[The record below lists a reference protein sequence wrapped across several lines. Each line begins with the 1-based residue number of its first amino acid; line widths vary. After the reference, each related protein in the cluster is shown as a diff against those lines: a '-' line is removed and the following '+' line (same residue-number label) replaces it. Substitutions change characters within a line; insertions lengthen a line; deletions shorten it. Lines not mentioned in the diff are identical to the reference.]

1 MTLVRRISVSL
12 AAVSLLT
19 AGCSSS
25 AASPVATASAAN
37 VRVVPDDV
45 TDAGDLG
52 GQDAPTPTATPTPT
66 VAAQAKTVEAVT
78 AAAQEAFDRYV
89 AGDFAGTWQ
98 MYTAAG
104 RAAVTQ
110 ADYVRLSTACPGLQH
125 TKVTI
130 AKVRIEGDKATVRI
144 ELGQMA
150 DSYIL
155 DYQGGQWLI
164 EPSAFALAEY
174 KQGIDK
180 AIAAR
185 KAAKALLLPRTSSVQ
200 VRRRAG
206 IRGGCRRGDHVCGC

>member
-1 MTLVRRISVSL
+1 
-12 AAVSLLT
+12 
-19 AGCSSS
+19 
-25 AASPVATASAAN
+25 
-37 VRVVPDDV
+37 
-45 TDAGDLG
+45 
-52 GQDAPTPTATPTPT
+52 
-66 VAAQAKTVEAVT
+66 
-78 AAAQEAFDRYV
+78 
-89 AGDFAGTWQ
+89 